1 MCIRDRSHAWAKLPI
16 VNCLGHVRAPF
27 AMKSDKGLSA
37 VMSNKA
43 SGESHAIAAIPSTT
57 VIATAPAR
65 FFRAAT
71 TRVARFSTEVALA
84 RRGTYRVLY
93 RINDDPKEVVVL
105 RIEHRRDVY
114 H

>member
-1 MCIRDRSHAWAKLPI
+1 MSDDEGYELVLTPPA
-16 VNCLGHVRAPF
+16 VRAIRT
-27 AMKSDKGLSA
+27 GLPEA
-37 VMSNKA
+37 V
-43 SGESHAIAAIPSTT
+43 AAA
-57 VIATAPAR
+57 VIEFMAGPLVVNPR
-65 FFRAAT
+65 
-71 TRVARFSTEVALA
+71 RVGKMLRRELAGIWFA

>member
-1 MCIRDRSHAWAKLPI
+1 MRAIRTGLPEAVAAAVI
-16 VNCLGHVRAPF
+16 ELMTGPLVVNPR
-27 AMKSDKGLSA
+27 
-37 VMSNKA
+37 
-43 SGESHAIAAIPSTT
+43 
-57 VIATAPAR
+57 
-65 FFRAAT
+65 
-71 TRVARFSTEVALA
+71 RVGKMLRRELAGIWSA